1 MNDFLRPEG
10 QTTSDNFSLS
20 DEQNNAYS
28 QPQSLWGELN
38 SDDKQYISKKGM
50 KTPADLLKSYR
61 ELEKSYS
68 AKISLPKDGDEKA
81 LGKIYSHLGMPD
93 NTNDYEVKFNGNDEP
108 LKEAFKQVCF
118 DNHILPKSAQALY
131 DWFVTNRDEEL
142 KNHEQSW
149 LENSAREAEEQI
161 NLWGAKSDKNLE
173 LMKRGIRV
181 FADDGDDESINAIE
195 QALGTKKMMNV
206 FCRLGEAVS
215 EDNPVSFGAKSKA
228 KEFDA
233 VAYFDSL
240 FKR

>member
-1 MNDFLRPEG
+1 MDHSIKPEG

-20 DEQNNAYS
+20 DNQNNVS
-28 QPQSLWGELN
+28 SEPQSDWGELN
-38 SDDKQYISKKGM
+38 FDDKQYIGKKGI

-81 LGKIYSHLGMPD
+81 LAKFYSHLGMPD
-93 NTNDYEVKFNGNDEP
+93 NTNDYVLKFNGDDEP

-131 DWFVTNRDEEL
+131 DWFVTNRDVEMKKE
-142 KNHEQSW
+142 EQSW
-149 LENSAREAEEQI
+149 LDHSTREAEEQI
-161 NLWGAKSDKNLE
+161 SLWGAQSDKNLE

-181 FADDGDDESINAIE
+181 FAEEGDDESVNAIE
-195 QALGTKKMMNV
+195 KALGTKRMMNV

-215 EDNPVSFGAKSKA
+215 EDNPVSFGGKSA
-228 KEFDA
+228 PKEFDA
-233 VAYFDSL
+233 VAYYDSL